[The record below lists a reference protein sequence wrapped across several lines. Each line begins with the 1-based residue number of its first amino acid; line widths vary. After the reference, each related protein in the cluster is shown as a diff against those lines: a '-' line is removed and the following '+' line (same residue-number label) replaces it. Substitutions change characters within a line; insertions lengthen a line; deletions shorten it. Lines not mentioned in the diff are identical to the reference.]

1 MAGVTR
7 SSAFVRAEDRLQ
19 RLPGWERLRAAGG
32 MGTLAL
38 KTLRVG
44 LRPPFS
50 WLPDMVV
57 ELSTS
62 IRRSTGPLA
71 VSGGFFAI
79 GIAVVYFGG
88 IVERLGTLDR
98 GGGALLLGYT
108 REAALWI
115 SMMVV
120 AGAVG
125 SSITADLGARKIRDE
140 LDALSVL
147 GVDRIRSLVVPRVV
161 AMTIAMPILGLLGLI
176 ICLGVSY
183 VALTTVFADAVTR
196 AAYRETYWAF
206 AYSADFLH
214 YVFVLTVGGF
224 FVGVVACY
232 KGINAK
238 GGTEGVGRAV
248 NECVVISFFG
258 VWLIHTFVTFVFF
271 SVFPDVLILRG

>member
-1 MAGVTR
+1 MAGATDTR
-7 SSAFVRAEDRLQ
+7 AARWEGQLERV
-19 RLPGWERLRAAGG
+19 PGWGWLETAGG
-32 MGTLAL
+32 LGSLLVRTV
-38 KTLRVG
+38 RVAFA
-44 LRPPFS
+44 PPHS
-50 WLPDMVV
+50 WFPDLVV
-57 ELSTS
+57 EISTS
-62 IRRSTGPLA
+62 IRRSLLPLM

-88 IVERLGTLDR
+88 IVERLGTLER

-125 SSITADLGARKIRDE
+125 SAITADLGARRIRDE

-147 GVDRIRSLVVPRVV
+147 GVDQTRLLIVPRVIGL
-161 AMTIAMPILGLLGLI
+161 TIAMPILGVLGLLTCI
-176 ICLGVSY
+176 LVSY
-183 VALTTVFADAVTR
+183 VALTTVFADSITR
-196 AAYRETYWAF
+196 AAFRESYWAF

-214 YVFVLTVGGF
+214 YVFVLTVSGA
-224 FVGVVACY
+224 FVGLVACY
-232 KGINAK
+232 KGITAK

-258 VWLIHTFVTFVFF
+258 VWLIHTLVTFVFF
-271 SVFPDVLILRG
+271 SLFPQVLVLRG